1 MQRAFASIEETPNRS
16 ALCNMQPT
24 VTPHSYSERTTNYNW
39 PCDNIHSYSDEH
51 SVTTNCNG
59 YAADPTI
66 CTGASGILN
75 ILRGIWLTDLA
86 LSALSHTSHT
96 SHTCTCHAYRVRLCF
111 IDRHCKSTTHQISLE
126 DNYRDITTRG
136 RVILSK
142 GSQARSH
149 THSLA
154 LTFQNSDG
162 FVSNV
167 SHVTITWCRQSVGI
181 NNRTIG
187 IGAPT
192 GVCTSE

>member
-96 SHTCTCHAYRVRLCF
+96 SHTCTCHAYRVRLF
-111 IDRHCKSTTHQISLE
+111 LLIDTANQQHIKFPWKIITATSRHAVE
-126 DNYRDITTRG
+126 
-136 RVILSK
+136 
-142 GSQARSH
+142 
-149 THSLA
+149 
-154 LTFQNSDG
+154 
-162 FVSNV
+162 
-167 SHVTITWCRQSVGI
+167 
-181 NNRTIG
+181 
-187 IGAPT
+187 
-192 GVCTSE
+192 